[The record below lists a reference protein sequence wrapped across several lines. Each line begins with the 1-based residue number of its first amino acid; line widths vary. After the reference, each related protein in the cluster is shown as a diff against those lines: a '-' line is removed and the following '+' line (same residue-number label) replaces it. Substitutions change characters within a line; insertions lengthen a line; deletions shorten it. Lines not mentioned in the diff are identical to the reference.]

1 MPNFIL
7 KLLRILLISL
17 IPVILILGSARLLA
31 TDSYLA
37 FEYGKASFPPDPYG
51 FTPQQRFILASTN
64 IHYVRAH
71 LPDDELSKQTLNGV
85 SVYNEREVTH
95 MADVQVVFQII
106 LRIWQAAFILLL
118 LLGAVFVQ
126 NGKREAFAS
135 ALQWGGLVT
144 AGIIFAIALL
154 AIFAW
159 QTWFDLFHRFL
170 FVPGSWLFSY
180 TDTLIRLFPMPFWFD
195 ATLTIFVLAFVGG
208 ILLALIGWRGKTL
221 MVRRPVDVMQAA

>member
-7 KLLRILLISL
+7 KPLRIVLISL

-31 TDSYLA
+31 TDGYLA

-71 LPDDELSKQTLNGV
+71 LPADELSKQTLNGV
-85 SVYNEREVTH
+85 SVYNEREVIH
-95 MADVQVVFQII
+95 MADVQAVFQVI

-118 LLGAVFVQ
+118 LLGVVFVQ

-135 ALQWGGLVT
+135 AIQLGGLVT

-159 QTWFDLFHRFL
+159 QTWFDIFHRFL

-180 TDTLIRLFPMPFWFD
+180 TDTLIRLFPIRFWFD
-195 ATLTIFVLAFVGG
+195 ATLTISVLAFVGG
-208 ILLALIGWRGKTL
+208 ILLAIIGWRGKTL
-221 MVRRPVDVMQAA
+221 MGRQPVDVMQVA